1 VSEDY
6 AATIRR
12 AAQSMREQHGPEH
25 VRHEFWHS
33 LATWLEL
40 RARVAE
46 RSDDVKGDTFDALK
60 IATAYLGEM
69 S

>member
-1 VSEDY
+1 VSENY

-12 AAQSMREQHGPEH
+12 AAQSMREQHGPDH
-25 VRHEFWHS
+25 VRHDFWHS

-40 RARVAE
+40 KARAAG
-46 RSDDVKGDTFDALK
+46 RSGDIKGDTLDALK
-60 IATAYLGEM
+60 IATAYLGEL